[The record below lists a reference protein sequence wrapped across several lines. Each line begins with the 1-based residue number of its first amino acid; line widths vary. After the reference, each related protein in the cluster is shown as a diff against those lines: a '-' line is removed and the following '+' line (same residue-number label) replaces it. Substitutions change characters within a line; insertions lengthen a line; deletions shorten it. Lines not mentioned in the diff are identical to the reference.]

1 VSDDK
6 IVSLIIIRNTPGGVF
21 GRPVGFQYLATT

>member
-6 IVSLIIIRNTPGGVF
+6 IVSLIIIRNTRGEWSGIQ
-21 GRPVGFQYLATT
+21 G